1 MFKDYPPTFTEIDK
15 SIFLIILIFP
25 IFFITGNLLI
35 NFFYISIA
43 ILSIFNFSKNSHF
56 LRSTIFYLLIFF
68 LLYLIVNLL
77 LSTNTFNS
85 LPRVLKF
92 LLIILFVKEI
102 HSLNNKGK
110 NYFEKII
117 KFWSL
122 VYFIVTI
129 DILFEVFFG
138 FNTLGFR
145 STMEGRI
152 ASFFGDEL
160 VVGTFYHF
168 FSLIFLAY
176 LVNQKYSNFLIILLI
191 IMIVITSFMIG
202 ERANFI
208 KLFLSILIFSLIIFK
223 TNYIKKISI
232 LIIILSILATI
243 LYSNEGLQKRYY
255 NQISTIYSVDGIKKY
270 FKESQYGAHQITAYE
285 IFKDNLF
292 FGVGL
297 KNFREESRKVIY
309 ENKDYKKTYERQA
322 THPHQVHLEL
332 LSEIGLI
339 GYISFFILMLFSVVI
354 SAKNYLKNQNLY
366 QLSTIIYIIS
376 CLIPLIPSG
385 SLFSTFFG
393 GIFWLSFGLMVSFN
407 TSLKLKV

>member
-1 MFKDYPPTFTEIDK
+1 MFKDYPPTFTQIDK
-15 SIFLIILIFP
+15 PIFLIILIFP

-35 NFFYISIA
+35 NFFYISIS
-43 ILSIFNFSKNSHF
+43 ILSIFNFSKESNF
-56 LRSTIFYLLIFF
+56 LKSTIFYLLIFF
-68 LLYLIVNLL
+68 FLYLIVNLL

-85 LPRVLKF
+85 FPRVLKF

-102 HSLNNKGK
+102 HSLNNKAE

-122 VYFIVTI
+122 VYLIVTI
-129 DILFEVFFG
+129 DILFEVIFG

-160 VVGTFYHF
+160 VAGTFYHF

-176 LVNQKYSNFLIILLI
+176 LVNQRYSNFLIILLI
-191 IMIVITSFMIG
+191 IMIIATSFMIG

-208 KLFLSILIFSLIIFK
+208 KLFLSILIFSLIILK
-223 TNYIKKISI
+223 INYIKKTGII
-232 LIIILSILATI
+232 IIILSILGTI
-243 LYSNEGLQKRYY
+243 LYSNESLQKRYY
-255 NQISTIYSVDGIKKY
+255 NQISTIYSLDGIEKY

-285 IFKDNLF
+285 IFKDNIF

-297 KNFREESRKVIY
+297 KNFREESKKATY
-309 ENKDYKKTYERQA
+309 ENKDYKKTNERQA

-332 LSEIGLI
+332 LSEIGLL
-339 GYISFFILMLFSVVI
+339 GYISFFILMIFSVII
-354 SAKNYLKNQNLY
+354 SAKNYLKNQNPY

-376 CLIPLIPSG
+376 CLVPLIPSG

-393 GIFWLSFGLMVSFN
+393 GIFWFSFGLMVSFN
-407 TSLKLKV
+407 KNLKLKV